1 MTSYSVA
8 HYNVLMSHGRAS
20 TTYGIRVKDALL
32 VEIREY
38 ACLMGV
44 SINGLIVEAIEH
56 ALECKDFGK
65 IEKPVSEDGQGHL

>member
-1 MTSYSVA
+1 
-8 HYNVLMSHGRAS
+8 
-20 TTYGIRVKDALL
+20 
-32 VEIREY
+32 
-38 ACLMGV
+38 MGV